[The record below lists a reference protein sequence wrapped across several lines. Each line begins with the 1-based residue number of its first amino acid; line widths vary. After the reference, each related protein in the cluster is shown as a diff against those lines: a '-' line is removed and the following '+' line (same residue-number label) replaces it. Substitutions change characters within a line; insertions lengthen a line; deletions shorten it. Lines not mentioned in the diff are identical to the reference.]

1 MSRILWL
8 GNPPWSP
15 SGYGEQAALFLPR
28 FQEQGHE
35 VAMLCNFGLQGSETH
50 WKGIVCYPSDG
61 LWGNLNLPTFVD
73 HWQAEQVIALCDAW
87 VLSPNEWPAGLE
99 AAVWAPV
106 DHYPMPP
113 QVLGALTS
121 ERVRPIAMSRFGLE
135 QMETFEL
142 DPLYVPHGV
151 DTSVFR
157 PMPELKDEIRDELGI
172 PRDVF
177 LAGMVAANKGH
188 PQVPRKA
195 FPQAFLAFSRFA
207 KRHDD
212 AWLYVHAEAA
222 AHGTGG
228 GGIALDRV
236 AELTGCPIGRVR
248 FPHASAWHL
257 GIPRQALAYTYAAFD
272 VLLSPSMGEGFCVPL
287 IEAQATG
294 VPVIASDHSAMTE
307 LTEAGWLVG
316 GDPWL
321 DVPQDSY
328 FLNPSIAGID
338 AALEAAY
345 EARDDGELRARARA
359 FALGYD
365 ADRVAEDYWRPAL
378 AELLGDSLPES
389 VNETEEAA
397 A

>member
-28 FQEQGHE
+28 LQEQGHD
-35 VAMLCNFGLQGSETH
+35 VAMLCNYGLQGSETH
-50 WKGIVCYPSDG
+50 WRGVVCYPSDG
-61 LWGNLNLPTFVD
+61 LWGNLNLPTFAD
-73 HWQAEQVIALCDAW
+73 SWQADQVIALCDAW
-87 VLSPNEWPAGLE
+87 VLTPDQWPAGLE
-99 AAVWAPV
+99 AAIWAPV

-113 QVLGALTS
+113 QVLGALKS

-135 QMETFEL
+135 QMEAFEL

-151 DTSVFR
+151 DTAVFR
-157 PMPELKDEIRDELGI
+157 PMPELRDEIRDELGI

-188 PQVPRKA
+188 PSLPRKG
-195 FPQAFLAFSRFA
+195 FPQAFLAFSTFA

-212 AWLYVHAEAA
+212 AWLYVHAEATP
-222 AHGTGG
+222 HGQGG
-228 GGIALDRV
+228 GGIALDTLADV
-236 AELTGCPIGRVR
+236 TSCPSGRVR

-272 VLLSPSMGEGFCVPL
+272 VLLSPSMGEGFGVPL
-287 IEAQATG
+287 IEAQASG
-294 VPVIASDHSAMTE
+294 VPVIASDHSSMTE
-307 LTEAGWLVG
+307 LVEAGWLVG
-316 GDPWL
+316 GDPWW
-321 DVPQDSY
+321 DAPQES
-328 FLNPSIAGID
+328 FFITPSITGIV

-345 EARDDGELRARARA
+345 EARGDSELRARARA

-365 ADRVAEDYWRPAL
+365 ADRVAERYWRPVL
-378 AELLGDSLPES
+378 AELLDDDFRLSSDES
-389 VNETEEAA
+389 EAA
-397 A
+397 